1 MEQEKLNLQKIIEN
15 LGRILLI
22 EVKIKEIDFV
32 LTNILDRVEDAENKN
47 IVLEFDLGYF
57 LVLKGTLMQI

>member
-32 LTNILDRVEDAENKN
+32 LTNILDRVEDVENKN

-57 LVLKGTLMQI
+57 LVLKGALMQI